1 MCICVYSIKKRT
13 NTIKLFCSVEF
24 LRVTNHLVSTLQ
36 TLKTQFER
44 EKEEKERK
52 EKLTE
57 GVHTPRL
64 KQV

>member
-1 MCICVYSIKKRT
+1 MSYKSLGVHFA
-13 NTIKLFCSVEF
+13 NTENTV
-24 LRVTNHLVSTLQ
+24 
-36 TLKTQFER
+36 ER